1 MNKTPITYR
10 QEKSHLGSMERSFA
24 DQSTLQEDERMAL
37 SFMDAHTCGTRGT
50 TVAPMFLL
58 WRGFKAA
65 VRCCA
70 RLTFIRVFVTG
81 DARSLVN
88 EASSLL
94 GGSPRHQ
101 CGRKGSPY
109 HTGQLHPAVRVADL
123 LQHINQMKT
132 AEGYGFKQEYEV
144 KGRVNAPPP
153 LTRVGF
159 TCTLR
164 ESSVGVES
172 TLKAKDSSKTRV
184 MLCSLLVRVTFL
196 DGSSVLGLRSGLT
209 AWRQQWKTSAL
220 KGLPECFH
228 GNCKALSLEEVLVP
242 S

>member
-10 QEKSHLGSMERSFA
+10 QEKSHLGSMERSFT

-50 TVAPMFLL
+50 TDAPVITGRSHQTSIWTIEDGALDL
-58 WRGFKAA
+58 I
-65 VRCCA
+65 
-70 RLTFIRVFVTG
+70 LIRFFVTG

-144 KGRVNAPPP
+144 KGRSNTPPSRP
-153 LTRVGF
+153 RQTAAITRPDSILLPSLALL
-159 TCTLR
+159 CTL
-164 ESSVGVES
+164 ELS
-172 TLKAKDSSKTRV
+172 RV
-184 MLCSLLVRVTFL
+184 LF
-196 DGSSVLGLRSGLT
+196 
-209 AWRQQWKTSAL
+209 
-220 KGLPECFH
+220 P
-228 GNCKALSLEEVLVP
+228 
-242 S
+242 

>member
-1 MNKTPITYR
+1 MNMNKTPITYR
-10 QEKSHLGSMERSFA
+10 QEKSHLGSMERSFT

-37 SFMDAHTCGTRGT
+37 SFMDAHTCGARGMT
-50 TVAPMFLL
+50 NAP
-58 WRGFKAA
+58 RNRA
-65 VRCCA
+65 VRCLRRLMRPLSSRLQSQTGSRRWKA
-70 RLTFIRVFVTG
+70 EHLTFHLILTRVPVTG

-144 KGRVNAPPP
+144 KGRASTHSPP
-153 LTRVGF
+153 LPSRRQLWLT
-159 TCTLR
+159 
-164 ESSVGVES
+164 
-172 TLKAKDSSKTRV
+172 
-184 MLCSLLVRVTFL
+184 
-196 DGSSVLGLRSGLT
+196 LT
-209 AWRQQWKTSAL
+209 ARLCFARYEGERQQ
-220 KGLPECFH
+220 
-228 GNCKALSLEEVLVP
+228 
-242 S
+242 